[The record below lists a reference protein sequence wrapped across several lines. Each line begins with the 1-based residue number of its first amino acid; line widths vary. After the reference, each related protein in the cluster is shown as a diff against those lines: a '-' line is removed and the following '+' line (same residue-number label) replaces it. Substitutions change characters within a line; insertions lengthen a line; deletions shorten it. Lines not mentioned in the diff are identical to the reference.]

1 MSFSA
6 AFVVSRAKYYRSGRV
21 SSPKLGA
28 NPGTSERPMTGG
40 RTETDA
46 QSSMALRRP
55 DHEED
60 SSLPRVL
67 VLCTGNAARSV
78 MAGVL
83 LDAKGVRARVTTA
96 GTHVVEHQPMSRRT
110 RQALVSIGLDVPVH
124 HSRQVAESDVE
135 EADLVIAMAA
145 EHVRYMRR
153 RHPSAADRT
162 ATLCWLADNLPRG
175 GEPLSVRVGRLDL
188 AELDPD
194 AQGDVKDPAGGDD
207 RDYRECARE
216 VQRLVDDLVDR
227 LG

>member
-1 MSFSA
+1 
-6 AFVVSRAKYYRSGRV
+6 
-21 SSPKLGA
+21 
-28 NPGTSERPMTGG
+28 
-40 RTETDA
+40 
-46 QSSMALRRP
+46 
-55 DHEED
+55 
-60 SSLPRVL
+60 VL

-78 MAGVL
+78 MAGAL
-83 LDAKGVRARVTTA
+83 LDAKGLRARVTTA

-110 RQALVSIGLDVPVH
+110 RDALVSIGLDAPVH

-162 ATLCWLADNLPRG
+162 ATLCWLAANLPGG
-175 GEPLSVRVGRLDL
+175 GEPLPLRVGRLDL
-188 AELDPD
+188 AALDPD

-216 VQRLVDDLVDR
+216 VRRLVDDLVDR